1 MNVFLHRLPEFS
13 ALHPFLIA
21 GFIGVIL
28 ALLVT
33 QYLHLTRGF
42 HDVTPALLTK
52 LLNRDNA
59 LLIDVSPRGEYE
71 KSHVPGAKHVS
82 MDQLDP
88 EHKDLAKVKSLPVVV
103 CCRSGVTSQRAAKR
117 LVKAG
122 FDKVYMLAGG
132 VNAWR
137 QADLPL
143 VRGKK

>member
-1 MNVFLHRLPEFS
+1 MNDFLHRLPEFS
-13 ALHPFLIA
+13 ALHPFLITA
-21 GFIGVIL
+21 LVGVIL

-33 QYLHLTRGF
+33 QYMHLTKGF

-59 LLIDVSPRGEYE
+59 LLIDVSPRGDFE

-88 EHKDLAKVKSLPVVV
+88 EHKDLAKVKNLPVVV

-122 FDKVYMLAGG
+122 FDKVYMLSGG

-137 QADLPL
+137 RADLPL